1 MNNSLKNYLEWRFR
15 HNNIPKY
22 HRYCDTWIKNIPK
35 SQLWYYEIEMSHLI
49 NNGIYG

>member
-1 MNNSLKNYLEWRFR
+1 MNNALKNYLEWRFR
-15 HNNIPKY
+15 NNNPKY
-22 HRYCDTWIKNIPK
+22 YKYCNDWIKNIPE

>member
-1 MNNSLKNYLEWRFR
+1 MNNALKNYLEWRFR

-22 HRYCDTWIKNIPK
+22 YKYCNNWIENIPK
-35 SQLWYYEIEMSHLI
+35 SQLWYYEIEMYHLI